1 MENNL
6 LYKSASIHAE
16 RNDYKNRYGADAA
29 ILGKEDFVISE
40 IEIDSS
46 LPPTPVEN
54 GFLSAESLFSSSINL
69 LGYISALNL

>member
-40 IEIDSS
+40 IEIDY
-46 LPPTPVEN
+46 LYHPLRWKMA
-54 GFLSAESLFSSSINL
+54 F
-69 LGYISALNL
+69 YQLNPYSVVQLICLVIFRL